1 MAVEYRKI
9 HRSQQFNINE
19 MLKSEKDN
27 TAVSSFVAWVLHM
40 AALLK
45 IRVDKNTEIFNIV
58 YLVNVLLTK

>member
-1 MAVEYRKI
+1 
-9 HRSQQFNINE
+9 
-19 MLKSEKDN
+19 
-27 TAVSSFVAWVLHM
+27 M